1 MDFDFITIKFLI
13 FLGYLSVASIQDV
26 KSRYISDK
34 IWIMAG
40 ITLVPIVLFEIITG
54 RFDPL
59 ATILSTIFAVA
70 IAYPLNRIGFLGG
83 ADVFAIVLLAFYM
96 PVLPAKEMLAL
107 PVIAVVANASILSLT
122 AVGVNFAR
130 NIFMILHNKDI
141 FCGFEGEPSHLKMVA
156 LFLGYRSQEVRG
168 LYLPME
174 NIENGRRRFNFVIG
188 KASSDFA
195 KGNDIWVTPALPF
208 IVYITAGYIFL
219 FLIGDILY
227 LIKSL
232 F

>member
-1 MDFDFITIKFLI
+1 
-13 FLGYLSVASIQDV
+13 
-26 KSRYISDK
+26 
-34 IWIMAG
+34 
-40 ITLVPIVLFEIITG
+40 
-54 RFDPL
+54 
-59 ATILSTIFAVA
+59 
-70 IAYPLNRIGFLGG
+70 
-83 ADVFAIVLLAFYM
+83 
-96 PVLPAKEMLAL
+96 
-107 PVIAVVANASILSLT
+107 
-122 AVGVNFAR
+122 
-130 NIFMILHNKDI
+130 
-141 FCGFEGEPSHLKMVA
+141 MVA